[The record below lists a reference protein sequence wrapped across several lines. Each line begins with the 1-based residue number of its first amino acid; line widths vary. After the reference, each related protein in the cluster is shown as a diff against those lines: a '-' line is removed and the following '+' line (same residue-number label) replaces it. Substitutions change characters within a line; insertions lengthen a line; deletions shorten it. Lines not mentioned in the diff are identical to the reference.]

1 MADVEGESPDFGELE
16 PLGDELKP
24 LGDELEPL
32 GEEAEPSPLGE
43 LDAEEL
49 IPAGLEDLLS
59 SEAIG
64 PEATQEAA
72 LQTAAQSVE
81 VAAEG
86 ETAGAEKAEPSAA
99 HEEGVEEKAEE
110 EKAKKPSKLMSYLD
124 WPVAVGAAAI
134 LLILAACQMLN
145 FSTAIYVISVGCV
158 ACAIW
163 KGRRTSNIYTVLLGL
178 CLIAILTSLY
188 CLWLEMDRYQL
199 DVKAREAKQRVSVSW
214 PTEARFLA

>member
-16 PLGDELKP
+16 PLGDEL
-24 LGDELEPL
+24 EPL
-32 GEEAEPSPLGE
+32 GEETEPSPLDE
-43 LDAEEL
+43 FDAEEL
-49 IPAGLEDLLS
+49 IPAGLDDLLS
-59 SEAIG
+59 SEMIG
-64 PEATQEAA
+64 PEAAEEAA
-72 LQTAAQSVE
+72 LQPAAQSSE

-86 ETAGAEKAEPSAA
+86 QATETEKAEPSAA
-99 HEEGVEEKAEE
+99 HEEDVEEKAEE
-110 EKAKKPSKLMSYLD
+110 AKKPSKLMSYLD
-124 WPVAVGAAAI
+124 WPVAAGAAAI

-163 KGRRTSNIYTVLLGL
+163 KFRRTSNVYTVILGL
-178 CLIAILTSLY
+178 CVIAILTSLY
-188 CLWLEMDRYQL
+188 CLWLEVGRYQF